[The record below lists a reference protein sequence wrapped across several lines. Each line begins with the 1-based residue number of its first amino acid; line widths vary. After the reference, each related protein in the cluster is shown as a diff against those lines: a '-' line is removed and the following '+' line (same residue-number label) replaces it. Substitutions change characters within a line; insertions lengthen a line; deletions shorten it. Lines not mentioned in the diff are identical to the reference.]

1 MDRTIKTSATHPDHP
16 VVGKRFYAWNG
27 ATYFCDSYDP
37 SCGFWMTP
45 EKPTESGEGSKRT
58 CVSERAPGRTWHE
71 IDAETGR
78 VYGCIGAPNCKEPR
92 SATRG

>member
-1 MDRTIKTSATHPDHP
+1 MDRTIKTPQTHPDHAI
-16 VVGKRFYAWNG
+16 VGKRFYAYNG

-45 EKPTESGEGSKRT
+45 EVPESTKRT
-58 CVSERAPGRTWHE
+58 CVSERAPGGTFHE

-78 VYGCIGAPNCKEPR
+78 VYGMRGAPNCKEPR
-92 SATRG
+92 AATR